1 MTILS
6 GLHVIEISGNG
17 AAAMA
22 GKHLADWGAQ
32 VTILEPAE
40 GTPLRNEP
48 PYYQKDGLQRS
59 ATWQWLSRGKT
70 AVRVGAGTGLTVA
83 AAGELCERAD
93 VLLIENEM
101 TLPVL
106 GLKPSQVRPR
116 FEGKTT
122 CVLISPFATD
132 GPYAHYAAT
141 DLGVAALS
149 GWLGGLGDPGREPFG
164 IGRGMTARISG
175 LFALV
180 AALVG
185 LRHVRQGG
193 PPQFVD
199 LSAQAVAASMISAPW
214 LANSMLDFKYER
226 RGFGWPMGVME
237 CADGYIGCPPLTAGH
252 WEMLC
257 QLMGLEDV
265 LELPEGRDPS
275 YRAKHGAEL
284 YERVKPWLNARTRA
298 QIFEE
303 AQAWRLPAAPVQTIA
318 DRLACPQLEA
328 RGFWSSADID
338 GKTVKVP
345 RVTYAIEGLQPV
357 ERPALREAE
366 TVEASP
372 TPGPRTGADAPALPF
387 AGIRVL
393 DLTAFWSGPYATMLL
408 GTLGADVIK
417 VESIQHPD
425 AYRYT
430 MAPLSKDR
438 WFEWGPVWNDSNCD
452 KRSLTLDLT
461 SETGKELF
469 ERLVA
474 EADVVISNF
483 SNRVMPG
490 LGLNNEQLRCLNP
503 RLIAVT
509 MPGYGVGGPWENY
522 VGYAIAFE
530 QLICGSMTGYPD
542 GVPWF
547 AGGFCDP
554 LVGMHVVASIE
565 LALRQREETGEG
577 TEVEVPQ
584 CEILDSFFAPEQIAV
599 QHGAPVPSRRGNKHD
614 WMAPHDAYRVAG
626 SDRWITIA
634 VASDEEFAALVK
646 VLGKAELA
654 RDSRFATVA
663 SRKENEAALD
673 AAISELTK
681 EQDPVAL
688 ERALQSA
695 GVKACQVVKPYLLA
709 EDEGLGH
716 IGFFQLLSREVTGEH
731 PFKRWP
737 FRFSSIDVSHRRP
750 PPLLGEHNGEVLT
763 ALLGLSEEELARLER
778 ERVIGTTPLGL
789 AG

>member
-48 PYYQKDGLQRS
+48 PYYEKDGVQKS

-70 AVRVGAGTGLTVA
+70 AVRAGHGARLTA
-83 AAGELCERAD
+83 ADAVELCERAD
-93 VLLIENEM
+93 VLLVENEM
-101 TLPVL
+101 ALPVL

-149 GWLGGLGDPGREPFG
+149 GWLGGLGDPSREPFS
-164 IGRGMTARISG
+164 IGRGLTARISG

-180 AALVG
+180 ATLIG

-193 PPQFVD
+193 APQFVD

-214 LANSMLDFKYER
+214 LAYSMLDIKPER
-226 RGFGWPMGVME
+226 RGSSWPMGVME

-257 QLMGLEDV
+257 QLMGLEDI
-265 LELPEGRDPS
+265 LELPEGRNPS

-298 QIFEE
+298 EIFEE

-328 RGFWSSADID
+328 RNFWSSADID

-345 RVTYAIEGLQPV
+345 RVTYAIEGLTPV
-357 ERPALREAE
+357 ERGALQEAE
-366 TVEASP
+366 TVEATA
-372 TPGPRTGADAPALPF
+372 TPAAKTGDSAPALPF

-408 GTLGADVIK
+408 GALGADVIK
-417 VESIQHPD
+417 VESIQRPD
-425 AYRYT
+425 SYRYT
-430 MAPLSKDR
+430 MAPLGRDR

-452 KRSLTLDLT
+452 KRSITLDLT

-474 EADVVISNF
+474 QADIVISNF

-490 LGLNNEQLRCLNP
+490 LGLTNEQLRCLNP

-542 GVPWF
+542 GTPSF

-565 LALRQREETGEG
+565 LALRHREETGEG

-634 VASDEEFAALVK
+634 VASDEEFAALAK

-673 AAISELTK
+673 AIISDGTR
-681 EQDPVAL
+681 EQDPAAL
-688 ERALQSA
+688 ERELQNA
-695 GVKACQVVKPYLLA
+695 GVKACRVTKPYLLA
-709 EDEGLGH
+709 EDEGLRH
-716 IGFFQLLSREVTGEH
+716 IGFFQQLSREVTGGH

-750 PPLLGEHNGEVLT
+750 PPLLGEHNGELLT
-763 ALLGLSEEELARLER
+763 SLLGLSQEELARLER
-778 ERVIGTTPLGL
+778 ERVIGTAPLGL
-789 AG
+789 AS